1 MEATDDFLTPEEEQ
15 SLINAIGV
23 AEKNTSGEIRI
34 HIEKR
39 TNLDPLKRAI
49 AVFNL
54 LKMNATADRN
64 GVLLYVAVESK
75 KFAIIGDKGIHK
87 KVTANFWDSEKD
99 LVLSYF
105 KKGNFSKGLEL
116 AVLDVGDKLKHFFP
130 YKSDDINELDDQIS
144 KG

>member
-1 MEATDDFLTPEEEQ
+1 MKAADNFLTPEEEQ
-15 SLINAIGV
+15 SLINAIGI

-39 TNLDPLKRAI
+39 TNMDPLKRAI

-54 LKMNATADRN
+54 LKMDATADRN

-75 KFAIIGDKGIHK
+75 KFAIIGDQGIHE
-87 KVTANFWDSEKD
+87 KVNANFWDSEKD

-116 AVLDVGDKLKHFFP
+116 AVLDVGEKLKHFFP
-130 YKSDDINELDDQIS
+130 YKSDDINELDDEIS

>member
-1 MEATDDFLTPEEEQ
+1 MEAADNFLTPEEEQ

-39 TNLDPLKRAI
+39 TNMDPLKRAI

-75 KFAIIGDKGIHK
+75 KFAIIGDKGIHE
-87 KVTANFWDSEKD
+87 KVNANFWDSEKD

-116 AVLDVGDKLKHFFP
+116 AVLDVGEKLKYFFP
-130 YKSDDINELDDQIS
+130 YKSDDINELDDEIS